1 MRYNVSRDA
10 EGRRGDPWSI
20 ADQPAVPRSSMLDL
34 EFAQLSDRGRVRK
47 HNEDYL
53 GHVLPATPAESRTR
67 GWLFA
72 LADGVGG
79 HRGGDVASRTAVE
92 CVLAGFRAAAAGD
105 SPSALLPE
113 LVRAANTRVYEA
125 GLAAGPAG
133 AGMSTTLVACVLRFD
148 RVVIAHVGD
157 SRCYLIRGGRT
168 AALTRDHTVASEQ
181 ARLGLLSSSEAAEV
195 STRHVLSRSL
205 GSGLFVDVET
215 SDHQMTTGD
224 VLLLCSDGFHAS
236 VTDDDIA
243 HLVSRR
249 ADLASAA
256 RELVALAN
264 QRDGSD
270 NISVQLVRVR
280 SVERVGM
287 FRGRPY
293 RLR

>member
-1 MRYNVSRDA
+1 MRYT
-10 EGRRGDPWSI
+10 
-20 ADQPAVPRSSMLDL
+20 VPRDTEESRRNALSVAGLRPASPSSMLDL
-34 EFAQLSDRGRVRK
+34 EFTELSDRGRVRK
-47 HNEDYL
+47 QNEDYL
-53 GHVLPATPAESRTR
+53 GHAPPATPAESRTR

-79 HRGGDVASRTAVE
+79 HRGGEIASRAAVE
-92 CVLAGFRAAAAGD
+92 SVLAGFRAAAAGA
-105 SPSALLPE
+105 SPSAVLPE

-133 AGMSTTLVACVLRFD
+133 AGMSTTIVACALQFD
-148 RVVIAHVGD
+148 RVVVAHVGD
-157 SRCYLIRGGRT
+157 SRCYLIRAGRA

-181 ARLGLLSSSEAAEV
+181 ARLGLLSPGEAAEV

-215 SDHQMTTGD
+215 CDHQVMAGD
-224 VLLLCSDGFHAS
+224 ALLLCSDGLYAA
-236 VTDDDIA
+236 VTDEDMA
-243 HLVSRR
+243 HLVTPRS
-249 ADLASAA
+249 DLASAA

>member
-1 MRYNVSRDA
+1 
-10 EGRRGDPWSI
+10 
-20 ADQPAVPRSSMLDL
+20 MLDL
-34 EFAQLSDRGRVRK
+34 EFTELSDRGRVRK
-47 HNEDYL
+47 RNEDYL
-53 GHVLPATPAESRTR
+53 GHAPPATPAESRTR

-79 HRGGDVASRTAVE
+79 HRGGEIASRAAVE
-92 CVLAGFRAAAAGD
+92 SVLAGFRAAAAGE

-125 GLAAGPAG
+125 GLGAGL
-133 AGMSTTLVACVLRFD
+133 AGMSTTIVVCTLQFD
-148 RVVIAHVGD
+148 RVVVAHVGD
-157 SRCYLIRGGRT
+157 SRCYLIRAGRA

-181 ARLGLLSSSEAAEV
+181 ARLGLLSPGEAAEV

-215 SDHQMTTGD
+215 SDHQVMAGD
-224 VLLLCSDGFHAS
+224 ALLLCSDGLYAGVS
-236 VTDDDIA
+236 GGDIA
-243 HLVSRR
+243 HLVTPRS
-249 ADLASAA
+249 DLASAA

>member
-1 MRYNVSRDA
+1 
-10 EGRRGDPWSI
+10 
-20 ADQPAVPRSSMLDL
+20 MLDV
-34 EFAQLSDRGRVRK
+34 EFTQLSDRGRVRSQ
-47 HNEDYL
+47 NEDYV

-79 HRGGDVASRTAVE
+79 HLGGEVASRTAVE
-92 CVLAGFRAAAAGD
+92 SVLAGFRDGPAGE
-105 SPSALLPE
+105 SPSVLLPR
-113 LVRAANTRVYEA
+113 LVRTANTRVYES

-133 AGMSTTLVACVLRFD
+133 AGMSTTLVTCALRFD
-148 RVVIAHVGD
+148 RAVVSHVGD
-157 SRCYLIRGGRT
+157 SRCYLVRAGQA

-181 ARLGLLSSSEAAEV
+181 ARLGLLSPGEAAEV

-215 SDHQMTTGD
+215 NDHQVMTGD
-224 VLLLCSDGFHAS
+224 VLVLCSDGLHAAA
-236 VTDDDIA
+236 TAEDIA
-243 HLVSRR
+243 YLVTQLS
-249 ADLASAA
+249 DLESAA

-270 NISVQLVRVR
+270 NISVQLIRVR